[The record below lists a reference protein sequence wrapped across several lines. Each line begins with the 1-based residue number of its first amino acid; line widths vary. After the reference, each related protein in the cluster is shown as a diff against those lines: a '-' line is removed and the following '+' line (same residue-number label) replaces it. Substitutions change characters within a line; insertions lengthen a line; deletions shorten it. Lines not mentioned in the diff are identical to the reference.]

1 MAAQTRIET
10 IRAGLF
16 FLVAVII
23 FAGMAL
29 WVAGSEWVRGSSTT
43 YAVTI
48 PHAGT
53 LAAGD
58 PVVIA
63 GVPVG
68 VVSNMNL
75 DVDSP
80 APVTL
85 QVDISPAVALRTDS
99 TARVV
104 LLDLLGGTALEVEP
118 GTSRAKQ
125 LASGGTIDGL
135 VSANAQDLLNI
146 VDRVAAQT
154 IPVMKQTKN
163 ILSNLSRRMPAALD
177 SFTQLSESAAT
188 VARRLDKLT
197 VTFERDMPDILRQTN
212 SASVRAVGL
221 LARAERVMEQLD
233 SLSGNLNAALGK
245 NGGNVSVVLEE
256 ARVAFHE
263 AHDATAVVSENR
275 LVIEQTLARLSR
287 AAAALEGFSTQIKER
302 PYSLIRVL
310 PTEDRIPGEPAGVMP

>member
-1 MAAQTRIET
+1 MVAQTRIET

-68 VVSNMNL
+68 VVSDMNL

-85 QVDISPAVALRTDS
+85 QVDISPAVALRADS

-104 LLDLLGGTALEVEP
+104 MLDLLGGTALEIKP
-118 GTSRAKQ
+118 GMSRAKQ
-125 LASGGTIDGL
+125 LAPGDTINGFA
-135 VSANAQDLLNI
+135 SANAQDLLNI
-146 VDRVAAQT
+146 ADRVAAQT

-163 ILSNLSRRMPAALD
+163 ILSNLSRRMPATFE
-177 SFTQLSESAAT
+177 SVTQLSESAAM
-188 VARRLDKLT
+188 VAGRLDKLT
-197 VTFERDMPDILRQTN
+197 VTFERDMPDILKQTN
-212 SASVRAVGL
+212 RASVRAVSL
-221 LARAERVMEQLD
+221 LDRAERVMEQLD
-233 SLSGNLNAALGK
+233 SLSGNLNTALGED
-245 NGGNVSVVLEE
+245 GGNVSVVLEE
-256 ARVAFHE
+256 AQAAFRDVG
-263 AHDATAVVSENR
+263 DATAVVSENR

-302 PYSLIRVL
+302 PYSLIRIL